1 MAKRMQAK
9 PSDYEQ
15 QAEAGAIEAQYRLGL
30 LYSTG
35 MGVPLDYV
43 MAHKWLNL
51 AAQQGYEEAK
61 RLRVELASEMTREE
75 IAEAQRLARQWMQR
89 H

>member
-1 MAKRMQAK
+1 MANRMQAK

-51 AAQQGYEEAK
+51 AAQQG
-61 RLRVELASEMTREE
+61 
-75 IAEAQRLARQWMQR
+75 
-89 H
+89 